1 MVQLN
6 YKGGEI
12 MCQLGDKVIH
22 VNGGVFVVE
31 EIKIMNYG
39 YGDVKYICLKPYFID
54 TVNKTLT
61 IYVAYDKK
69 DEMIRPIMSKQDAL
83 QVIEKIKNIQ
93 PIWYQES
100 KVRKEK
106 FAELLNSHDIDNIC
120 VIVKSLYT
128 KQLELQENNKSLNL
142 MDYDYLRKLKKGI
155 EEELAISLNVPIDEI
170 GDIITKC
177 IE

>member
-61 IYVAYDKK
+61 IYVPYDKK
-69 DEMIRPIMSKQDAL
+69 DELIRPIMSKQDAL

-170 GDIITKC
+170 GDVITKC

>member
-1 MVQLN
+1 
-6 YKGGEI
+6 
-12 MCQLGDKVIH
+12 MCQIGDKVIH

-54 TVNKTLT
+54 SVNKTLT
-61 IYVAYDKK
+61 IYVPDDKK
-69 DEMIRPIMSKQDAL
+69 DELIRPIMSNKDAL
-83 QVIEKIKNIQ
+83 QVIEKIKNIE

-120 VIVKSLYT
+120 IIVKSLYT

-142 MDYDYLRKLKKGI
+142 IDYDYLKKLKKGI
-155 EEELAISLNVPIDEI
+155 EEELAIALDISTDEV
-170 GDIITKC
+170 GKLITKC
-177 IE
+177 VE

>member
-61 IYVAYDKK
+61 IYVPYDKK
-69 DEMIRPIMSKQDAL
+69 DELIRPIMSKQDAL